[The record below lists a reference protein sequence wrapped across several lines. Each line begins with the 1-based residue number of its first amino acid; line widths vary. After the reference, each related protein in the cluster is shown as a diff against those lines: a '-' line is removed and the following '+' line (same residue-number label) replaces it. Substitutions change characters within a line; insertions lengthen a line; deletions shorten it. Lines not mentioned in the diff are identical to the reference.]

1 MLIAGLFSP
10 LLPAATKVTVKV
22 TVIEA
27 PPCVI
32 NNNQTIEVNFGNV
45 MTNRVDGSNYEQ
57 TLYYTLSCTGNSSNA
72 LKMQIVGTQAGS
84 GFTSNVLQTDAAG
97 LGIALKSGGSA
108 MPLNSWTNFTYP
120 TLPVLTAVPVKGTGA
135 SLSGGAFSA
144 SATMRVE
151 YQ

>member
-1 MLIAGLFSP
+1 MLTAVMFP
-10 LLPAATKVTVKV
+10 ELLPAATTVTVRV

-32 NNNQTIEVNFGNV
+32 NNNQTIEVNFGDV

-57 TLYYTLSCTGNSSNA
+57 ALNYTLSCTGNASNA
-72 LKMQIVGTQAGS
+72 LKMQLVGTQAGS
-84 GFTSNVLQTDAAG
+84 GFASNVLQTDAAG
-97 LGIALKSGGSA
+97 LGIALKNGGSA
-108 MPLNSWTNFTYP
+108 MALNSWTNFTYP
-120 TLPVLTAVPVKGTGA
+120 TLPVLTAVPVKGSGVT
-135 SLSGGAFSA
+135 LSGGAFSA

>member
-1 MLIAGLFSP
+1 MAAMFP
-10 LLPAATKVTVKV
+10 ALLPAATTVTVKV
-22 TVIEA
+22 TVVEA

-45 MTNRVDGSNYEQ
+45 MTSRIDGSNYEQ
-57 TLYYTLSCTGNSSNA
+57 TLYYTLSCTGNASNA

-84 GFTSNVLQTDAAG
+84 GFTGNVLQTDAAG
-97 LGIALKSGGSA
+97 LGIALRNGGSA
-108 MPLNSWTNFTYP
+108 MALNSWTNFTYP
-120 TLPVLTAVPVKGTGA
+120 TLPVLTAVPVRAAGA
-135 SLSGGAFSA
+135 GLSGGDFSA